1 MTTRL
6 WRPGAARL
14 ARARVNVVAGPLVW
28 LFTSRTRLNP
38 AGNRAESNSYLTH
51 RLPLKSGRG
60 G

>member
-6 WRPGAARL
+6 WRPGGRSVGP
-14 ARARVNVVAGPLVW
+14 RRVNVVAGPLVW
-28 LFTSRTRLNP
+28 LFTSLTRLNP
-38 AGNRAESNSYLTH
+38 AGNRAESNIYLTR